1 MTDREICEI
10 SSTLG
15 DSFPAKP
22 NAFMPWTRVV
32 LLMLKAV
39 RMGEL
44 HLQTPNGQ
52 LHIIKGAEPGP
63 KAHLLLRSDAVCRHL
78 LLGGDLRFGEDY
90 MDGAWDTPDLTA
102 LLAFGAANRNALA
115 KALDGT
121 RLGRFMKTLGHFSN
135 RNTKSGSRR
144 NIAHHYDIGN
154 AFYGKWLDPS
164 MTYSSAVFEPGEEDL
179 EPAQRRKYRRIAD
192 MLQLEPGQTV
202 LEIGCGWGGFAS
214 VAAREYG
221 ARVVGLT
228 LSQEQHDYATERA
241 KREGIADKVS
251 IELCDY
257 RDVDGRFDHIASI
270 EMFEA
275 VGEQYWPV
283 FFDQVK
289 ARLTDTGRAAMQII
303 TINDRDFE
311 AYRRNPDFIQKYI
324 FPGGMLPSE
333 ARLTDHFDASGLE
346 CVANDGFGIDYART
360 LAIWRERFL
369 ARWPEIA
376 PLGFDERF
384 RRMWEYYLCYC
395 EGGFRAGLIDV
406 RQIALKHA

>member
-1 MTDREICEI
+1 
-10 SSTLG
+10 
-15 DSFPAKP
+15 
-22 NAFMPWTRVV
+22 
-32 LLMLKAV
+32 
-39 RMGEL
+39 
-44 HLQTPNGQ
+44 
-52 LHIIKGAEPGP
+52 
-63 KAHLLLRSDAVCRHL
+63 
-78 LLGGDLRFGEDY
+78 
-90 MDGAWDTPDLTA
+90 
-102 LLAFGAANRNALA
+102 
-115 KALDGT
+115 
-121 RLGRFMKTLGHFSN
+121 
-135 RNTKSGSRR
+135 
-144 NIAHHYDIGN
+144 
-154 AFYGKWLDPS
+154 
-164 MTYSSAVFEPGEEDL
+164 MTYSSAVFESGEEDL

-192 MLQLEPGQTV
+192 MLHLEQGQTI

-228 LSQEQHDYATERA
+228 LSQEQHDYAIERA
-241 KREGIADKVS
+241 KREGISDKVS
-251 IELCDY
+251 IQLCDY

-289 ARLTDTGRAAMQII
+289 ARLTETGRAALQII
-303 TINDRDFE
+303 TINDKDFGS
-311 AYRRNPDFIQKYI
+311 YRRNPDFIQKYI
-324 FPGGMLPSE
+324 FPGGMLPSVNRL
-333 ARLTDHFDASGLE
+333 ARQFDASGLR
-346 CVANDGFGIDYART
+346 CVANDGFGMDYART

-406 RQIALKHA
+406 RQIALKQA